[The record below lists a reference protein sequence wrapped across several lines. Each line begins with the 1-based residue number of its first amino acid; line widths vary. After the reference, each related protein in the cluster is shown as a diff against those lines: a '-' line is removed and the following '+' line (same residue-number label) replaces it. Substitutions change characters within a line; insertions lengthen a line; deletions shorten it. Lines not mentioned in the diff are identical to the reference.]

1 MVMKVSSL
9 ENSHE
14 MKNIIEMLIE
24 AEEDLCEDAGRLNIE
39 QAYKDACPDRTEF
52 SITDKSR
59 RERHGRDHPAGQPH
73 SHQW

>member
-39 QAYKDACPDRTEF
+39 QAYKDACLLYTSP
-52 SITDKSR
+52 SP
-59 RERHGRDHPAGQPH
+59 RD
-73 SHQW
+73 SL